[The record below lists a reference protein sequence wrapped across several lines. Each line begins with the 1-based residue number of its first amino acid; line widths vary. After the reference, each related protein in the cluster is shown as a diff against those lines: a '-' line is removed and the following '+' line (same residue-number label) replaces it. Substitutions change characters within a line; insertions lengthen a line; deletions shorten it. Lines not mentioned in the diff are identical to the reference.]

1 MAQAYARKILTA
13 TWVLPE
19 KLYTEELEEG
29 GATQTFGRV
38 DPVVGKH
45 LAGRSRG
52 GQVEI
57 QADQLSDAWTSM
69 TTRSG
74 LQWEDVFETE
84 NWEDSS
90 FYLGPWRAFVDDS
103 FGSNAYPLK
112 IRDIDTDDLVVFI
125 YVENLG
131 DKEVLLTINGTDYF
145 IRLAAGTNF
154 YTRLDNTPSRFIMV
168 KQATEDGLGTD
179 SSEVRFLAAI

>member
-1 MAQAYARKILTA
+1 MAQAVARKILTA

-29 GATQTFGRV
+29 GATYTFGRV
-38 DPVVGKH
+38 DPIIGKP

-57 QADQLSDAWTSM
+57 KADQLSDSWTSM

-74 LQWEDVFETE
+74 TNWEDVFLTE

-90 FYLGPWRAFVDDS
+90 YYLGPWRAFVNDS
-103 FGSNAYPLK
+103 YDSNAYPLK
-112 IRDIDTDDLVVFI
+112 IRDIDADDLVVFI
-125 YVENLG
+125 YVENVG
-131 DKEVLLTINGTDYF
+131 DKEVLLTTDGSSYY
-145 IRLAAGTNF
+145 IRIEAGTNF
-154 YTRLDNTPSRFIMV
+154 YTRLDDTPSHLVMV

-179 SSEVRFLAAI
+179 ASEIRFLAAI